1 MNRKLLPYLL
11 VAVLMAPLAGTV
23 PAAKRVVID
32 RARVVV
38 NDKMVTRQE
47 MAESI
52 RLQELDYRRRLKGKE
67 LADKLEILEQEVV
80 DNIIESLLLE
90 TRAEQLG
97 IQVSEEE
104 ITSRVELIV
113 QRDPRITNV
122 YSDQA
127 LKEFVVNDILRKRV
141 IQREVNSRV
150 FVEDKDVRA
159 ACRAEAAELDEVDV
173 GHILLRGDS
182 DEVRA
187 RIEAIRE
194 ELANGADFQQTAVKH
209 SEDPRVA
216 GNKGRLGYISRGQ
229 FFKPFEDAAFALRK
243 GEVSGPVKT
252 KFGYHLIKVFDVRSK
267 AKLDC
272 DKLDKIN
279 RGRFRDEVWGRLRE
293 KRMVKFLAELR
304 DKAEIVVFD
313 NK

>member
-1 MNRKLLPYLL
+1 MNRKLYPYLL
-11 VAVLMAPLAGTV
+11 VAVLMAPPAGGAL
-23 PAAKRVVID
+23 AAKRVVID

-38 NDKMVTRQE
+38 NDKIVTRQE
-47 MAESI
+47 VAESI
-52 RLQELDYRRRLKGKE
+52 RLQELDLRRRLKGKE
-67 LADKLEILEQEVV
+67 LADKLKILEQEVV
-80 DNIIESLLLE
+80 ESIIESLLLE

-97 IQVSEEE
+97 VQVSEEE
-104 ITSRVELIV
+104 ITSRVKLIV

-127 LKEFVVNDILRKRV
+127 LKEFVVKDILRKRV
-141 IQREVNSRV
+141 IQRDVNSRLY
-150 FVEDKDVRA
+150 VEDKDVKA
-159 ACRAEAAELDEVDV
+159 ACRAEAADMTEVDV
-173 GHILLRGDS
+173 GHILLRGHS
-182 DEVRA
+182 DEVKA

-194 ELANGADFQQTAVKH
+194 ELAKGADFKQSAVKH
-209 SEDPRVA
+209 SEDPSVTE
-216 GNKGRLGYISRGQ
+216 NNGRLGYISRGQ

-243 GEVSGPVKT
+243 GELSGPVRT

-272 DKLDKIN
+272 DKLDKVN
-279 RGRFRDEVWGRLRE
+279 RRRFRDKLWGRLRE
-293 KRMVKFLAELR
+293 KRMTKFLADLR